1 MVLRDVGGPLGV
13 ERLTPSP
20 HTSITGRHCPR
31 STAVW
36 FRSGGF
42 AGANYVVKDRT
53 LGQGKV
59 AE

>member
-1 MVLRDVGGPLGV
+1 MELRDVGGPLGV

-20 HTSITGRHCPR
+20 HTSVAVDTA
-31 STAVW
+31 STD
-36 FRSGGF
+36 GGLVSKWQF
-42 AGANYVVKDRT
+42 AGAYYVVIDHT

>member
-1 MVLRDVGGPLGV
+1 MVLRDVRGPLGV

-20 HTSITGRHCPR
+20 HTSVAVD
-31 STAVW
+31 TAPTD
-36 FRSGGF
+36 GGLVSEWQF
-42 AGANYVVKDRT
+42 AGANYVVTDCT

>member
-1 MVLRDVGGPLGV
+1 MVLRDVREPLGV

-20 HTSITGRHCPR
+20 HTSVVVD
-31 STAVW
+31 TAPAD
-36 FRSGGF
+36 GGLVSKWRF
-42 AGANYVVKDRT
+42 AGVNFVGKDQM